1 VEEVHGGGSAPAAA
15 RFGAAAAMSF
25 PSAGHRGAACGRA
38 VELRRPDPSPAKIRV
53 GGLEVTTTRMPG
65 GAQFLH
71 AAWLPRSQGARH
83 DDDDDE
89 VLLSVAGGPLSLL
102 FLPRR
107 PFPCSAARVGVV
119 LSPASVAAL
128 SPTSDSVL
136 SPTSGVCGGLPLD
149 RWLGRR
155 EGAWAR
161 RHVRASRPNGTTP
174 DLASPQPNATIP
186 LLLASPGAAQKTPK
200 ATSRSLCRP
209 DTGTSADSL
218 KSKEKVYF

>member
-1 VEEVHGGGSAPAAA
+1 
-15 RFGAAAAMSF
+15 MSS
-25 PSAGHRGAACGRA
+25 PSAGRRGAACGRT
-38 VELRRPDPSPAKIRV
+38 VELRRPGPSPAKIRV

-136 SPTSGVCGGLPLD
+136 SPTSGVCGGLRLD
-149 RWLGRR
+149 GWLGMARGCVGPPPRPRVQARPGRTGRHRIWRR
-155 EGAWAR
+155 RSRTQPSCCFWR
-161 RHVRASRPNGTTP
+161 RPVQPKKRQKRPPGRFAGPIQAPVQTRVP
-174 DLASPQPNATIP
+174 K
-186 LLLASPGAAQKTPK
+186 PGAGPVSAVQKN
-200 ATSRSLCRP
+200 RSVNR
-209 DTGTSADSL
+209 
-218 KSKEKVYF
+218 